1 MFVTVAG
8 VSLVVTIVAFG
19 LDSIAWTFVFNNG
32 MEHLMTTTMEEAK
45 PQMGALLAK
54 QFANTLLFGIGF
66 TVFYAVVRGALPGGI
81 LGGLL
86 FAVLL
91 WLPSVA
97 HQAIGNNIW
106 YGKAKALAKATALS
120 ALAKCLVSGVI
131 VSLLVR

>member
-19 LDSIAWTFVFNNG
+19 LDSVAWSFVFNTG
-32 MEHLMTTTMEEAK
+32 MEHLVTMTMEEAK

-66 TVFYAVVRGALPGGI
+66 TVFYTIVRGALPAGVV
-81 LGGLL
+81 GGLL
-86 FAVLL
+86 FAILL

-120 ALAKCLVSGVI
+120 ALAKCVVSGVI
-131 VSLLVR
+131 VALLIH